1 MPVTTI
7 PAADGGGF
15 RSYRWVSVPR
25 AGQILGVPHEQV
37 YLLID
42 KGHLPGY
49 QIGGEIKLLADDV
62 EELRDRF
69 RGRKGD

>member
-1 MPVTTI
+1 MPVTTL
-7 PAADGGGF
+7 PAAGGDDF
-15 RSYRWVSVPR
+15 RSYRWVSVSR

-69 RGRKGD
+69 LGHRGD